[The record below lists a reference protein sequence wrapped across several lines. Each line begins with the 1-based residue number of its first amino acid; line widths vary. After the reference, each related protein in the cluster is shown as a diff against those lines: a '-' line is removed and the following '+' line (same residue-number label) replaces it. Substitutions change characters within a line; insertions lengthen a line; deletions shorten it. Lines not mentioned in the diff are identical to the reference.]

1 MLKNIITLLF
11 FYLIIIYFYS
21 WRNLIYIKDNSK
33 FPQKTLYKDN
43 INSGDIFLLGN
54 KKYHKLIG
62 DSIFR
67 INFIH
72 PAIAVWE
79 DSNLYIVAYGLYPTK
94 RGLLKIHYDEW
105 LNYNKNKKILHSPL
119 SIKKDKINGRSKLE
133 HNILNFYNKMKQ
145 KIDSY
150 DSNFNLDWI
159 RFPLRIESKLDLK
172 NISCTEV
179 MTLLLQNTGIVKKNK
194 GISYY
199 HPSDFISLKGFELKD
214 NYIYNNN
221 YLCKINF

>member
-21 WRNLIYIKDNSK
+21 WSNLIHIKNNSI
-33 FPQKTLYKDN
+33 FPKKELYKDN

-54 KKYHKLIG
+54 KKYSKLIG

-79 DSNLYIVAYGLYPTK
+79 DTNLYLVEYGIYPTK
-94 RGLLKIHYDEW
+94 KGLLKIHYDEW
-105 LNYNKNKKILHSPL
+105 LNFNKNKKILHSPL
-119 SIKKDKINGRSKLE
+119 SVKFKERKNLE
-133 HNILNFYNKMKQ
+133 FKILNFYNNMKE

-150 DSNFNLDWI
+150 DSNFSIDWL
-159 RFPLRIESKLDLK
+159 RFPLRVKKNLNLK

-179 MTLLLQNTGIVKKNK
+179 MSLLLQETGMVKKDK

-199 HPSDFISLKGFELKD
+199 HPSDFISLKGFKIKD
-214 NYIYNNN
+214 NLVYSNN
-221 YLCKINF
+221 YLCKINI